1 MYNVLPS
8 VIYVY
13 IFTLHGDGTVHVA
26 VLVCDGEQ
34 GKQKQGSRIL
44 CWWYRAN
51 LLSPPFITNN
61 VFVINSQQN
70 TEGLG
75 WALK

>member
-26 VLVCDGEQ
+26 VLVCDGERESKSKAAAYCA
-34 GKQKQGSRIL
+34 GGTGRT
-44 CWWYRAN
+44 Y
-51 LLSPPFITNN
+51 
-61 VFVINSQQN
+61 
-70 TEGLG
+70 
-75 WALK
+75 